1 MENIEMVILL
11 QIMKHRPERTNA
23 LLLNGLMRQARRY
36 AHLAPNHLTEHA
48 RKIDDVFNDNDTNT
62 TQSKNQVGLKLA

>member
-1 MENIEMVILL
+1 MVILS

-48 RKIDDVFNDNDTNT
+48 KQIDSIFGTCVPNPSHLRKVEN
-62 TQSKNQVGLKLA
+62 LK